1 MPVPRRTGLGRHNP
15 VKICSQPTR
24 GTRGSRAFTLIE
36 LLVVIAIIAIL
47 AAILFPVFAQAR
59 EKARATSCLSNLKQI
74 GIGWYMYVQDYDE
87 VIPEGWSSYSGGFHN
102 LVQPY
107 MKNYQI
113 VDCPSA
119 IAKDWSYTYNDILNY
134 KSLAVIDRP
143 AHTTVEMDSTQTNWC
158 GGGVANCTSAWSTF
172 WGWWKPQ
179 LWDNAGANYWDD
191 STVIPHAHLLT
202 MENGQSLD
210 VDPPDTNGINNDRTG
225 MPRYR
230 HTDGFNS
237 IYADS
242 HAKWAKKGTLELY
255 QFRYAVQNRL

>member
-1 MPVPRRTGLGRHNP
+1 MKVQNSG
-15 VKICSQPTR
+15 V
-24 GTRGSRAFTLIE
+24 RAFTLIE

-59 EKARATSCLSNLKQI
+59 EKARSTSCLSNLKQV
-74 GIGWYMYVQDYDE
+74 GIGWFMYIQDYDE
-87 VIPEGWSSYSGGFHN
+87 TIPEGWSSYSGGFHN

-119 IAKDWSYTYNDILNY
+119 KAKDWSYTYNDILNY

-143 AHTTVEMDSTQTNWC
+143 AQTAVEFDSTQTNWC
-158 GGGVANCTSAWSTF
+158 GPGGTCYSASSTF

-179 LWDNAGANYWDD
+179 LWADAGANFWDD
-191 STVIPHAHLLT
+191 TQVNPHAQLLT
-202 MENGQSLD
+202 TEGTDSLD
-210 VDPPDTNGINNDRTG
+210 VDPTDTATTINNDRTG

-230 HTDGFNS
+230 HTDGINS
-237 IYADS
+237 IFADS
-242 HAKWAKKGTLELY
+242 HAKWQKKGTLQLY